1 VTTSTSS
8 FDEAMLPRFD
18 RVERVVHWVTAT
30 LMLTL
35 LATGF
40 SLYVG
45 PLSTL
50 VGRRN
55 FVRTVHVYSGLLL
68 PLPVL
73 LAIAMR
79 AGAELRGDLGRLN
92 RWTRDDRA
100 WWRRGRR
107 ATARLGKFNPGQK
120 LNATF
125 IGAAMVVMLMTGS
138 IMRWFEPF
146 SDSWRQG
153 ATFVHDWFAIGLL
166 FAIAGHILLA
176 FRDPDALN
184 GMVRGSVKAH
194 WARRYRPRW
203 FEEVSGGDGG
213 VVVGVGGGAASDAGA
228 RVEEHGREAALGAGE
243 VTVVDRVDGRAGDGA
258 REREL

>member
-1 VTTSTSS
+1 MITSTISVR
-8 FDEAMLPRFD
+8 EEMLPRFD
-18 RVERVVHWVTAT
+18 RVERVVHWVTAA

-55 FVRTVHVYSGLLL
+55 LVRNIHVYSGLLL

-73 LAIAMR
+73 LAIALR
-79 AGAELRGDLGRLN
+79 AGADLGRLN
-92 RWTRDDRA
+92 RWTRDDRT

-184 GMVRGSVKAH
+184 GIVRGSVKAR
-194 WARRYRPRW
+194 WASTYRPRW
-203 FEEVSGGDGG
+203 YEEMNRLSGDG
-213 VVVGVGGGAASDAGA
+213 GVGGGAAGDAGA
-228 RVEEHGREAALGAGE
+228 RVEEHRGEAALRAGE
-243 VTVVDRVDGRAGDGA
+243 VTVVDRVDGRAGDGVG
-258 REREL
+258 EREL

>member
-1 VTTSTSS
+1 MSRASL
-8 FDEAMLPRFD
+8 EIQLPRFD

-50 VGRRN
+50 VGRRHL
-55 FVRTVHVYSGLLL
+55 VRTIHVYSGLLL
-68 PLPVL
+68 PIPVL
-73 LAIAMR
+73 VAIALR
-79 AGAELRGDLGRLN
+79 AGGELRADLGRLN

-100 WWRRGRR
+100 WWSRRRR
-107 ATARLGKFNPGQK
+107 AGAQLGKFNPGQK
-120 LNATF
+120 VNATF
-125 IGAAMVVMLMTGS
+125 IGAAMVVMLMSGS

-184 GMVRGSVKAH
+184 GMTHGWVKPGWAKAH
-194 WARRYRPRW
+194 RPRW
-203 FEEVSGGDGG
+203 YEQVSAGDRSAD
-213 VVVGVGGGAASDAGA
+213 GAAGDARARAHEHRSEAGLGA
-228 RVEEHGREAALGAGE
+228 RE
-243 VTVVDRVDGRAGDGA
+243 VAVVDRVDGRAGDGVGD
-258 REREL
+258 REL

>member
-1 VTTSTSS
+1 MTTSTTSVR
-8 FDEAMLPRFD
+8 EEMLPRFD

-40 SLYVG
+40 SLYAG

-55 FVRTVHVYSGLLL
+55 LVRNIHVYSGLLL

-73 LAIAMR
+73 LAIVTHAS
-79 AGAELRGDLGRLN
+79 AELRADLGRLN
-92 RWTRDDRA
+92 RWTRDDRT

-107 ATARLGKFNPGQK
+107 AAARLGKFNPGQK

-166 FAIAGHILLA
+166 FAITGHILLA

-184 GMVRGSVKAH
+184 GMVHGWVKPS
-194 WARRYRPRW
+194 WAR
-203 FEEVSGGDGG
+203 
-213 VVVGVGGGAASDAGA
+213 
-228 RVEEHGREAALGAGE
+228 
-243 VTVVDRVDGRAGDGA
+243 T
-258 REREL
+258 

>member
-1 VTTSTSS
+1 
-8 FDEAMLPRFD
+8 MLPRFD

-30 LMLTL
+30 LLLVL

-50 VGRRN
+50 VGRRIL
-55 FVRTVHVYSGLLL
+55 VRDIHVYSGLLL
-68 PLPVL
+68 PVPLVV
-73 LAIAMR
+73 AIAMR
-79 AGAELRGDLGRLN
+79 AGAELRADLGRLN
-92 RWTRDDRA
+92 RWTRDDRM
-100 WWRRGRR
+100 WWRRRR
-107 ATARLGKFNPGQK
+107 RSAARLGKFNPGQK

-125 IGAAMVVMLMTGS
+125 IGASMVVMLMTGS

-184 GMVRGSVKAH
+184 GMVRGSVRAG
-194 WARRYRPRW
+194 WAAKYRPRW
-203 FEEVSGGDGG
+203 YEEVSGGDGG
-213 VVVGVGGGAASDAGA
+213 VRGDAAGTAGDARA
-228 RVEEHGREAALGAGE
+228 RVEQDGRERALRARE
-243 VTVVDRVDGRAGDGA
+243 VAVVDGVDGGSGDGVG
-258 REREL
+258 EREL

>member
-1 VTTSTSS
+1 MTTTAPSTPG
-8 FDEAMLPRFD
+8 MLPRFD

-30 LMLTL
+30 LMLIL

-55 FVRTVHVYSGLLL
+55 VMRTLHVYSGLLL
-68 PLPVL
+68 PVPVL
-73 LAIAMR
+73 LAIVMR
-79 AGAELRGDLGRLN
+79 AGAELRADLGRLN
-92 RWTRDDRA
+92 RWSRDDRA
-100 WWRRGRR
+100 WWRRRRR
-107 ATARLGKFNPGQK
+107 AAVRLGKFNPGQK

-138 IMRWFEPF
+138 IMHWFEPF

-153 ATFVHDWFAIGLL
+153 ATFVHDWFAIVLA

-184 GMVRGSVKAH
+184 GMARGSVTAS
-194 WARRYRPRW
+194 WAKKYRPRW
-203 FEEVSGGDGG
+203 YEEVIGSSGGER
-213 VVVGVGGGAASDAGA
+213 GVGADAAGDAGTRA
-228 RVEEHGREAALGAGE
+228 EEHGTETALRAGE
-243 VTVVDRVDGRAGDGA
+243 MAVVDRVDRGAGDGVG
-258 REREL
+258 EREL

>member
-1 VTTSTSS
+1 MV
-8 FDEAMLPRFD
+8 PRFD
-18 RVERVVHWVTAT
+18 GIERVVHWITAT

-55 FVRTVHVYSGLLL
+55 LVRTLHVYSGLLL
-68 PLPVL
+68 PVPLL

-100 WWRRGRR
+100 WWRRRR
-107 ATARLGKFNPGQK
+107 RGAARLGKFNPGQK
-120 LNATF
+120 LNAIF

-176 FRDPDALN
+176 FRDPEALN
-184 GMVRGSVKAH
+184 GMVRGEVKAS
-194 WARRYRPRW
+194 WASRYRPRW
-203 FEEVSGGDGG
+203 YEEFLGGER
-213 VVVGVGGGAASDAGA
+213 GVGMGPADDAGA
-228 RVEEHGREAALGAGE
+228 RAQEHGSEAALRAGE
-243 VTVVDRVDGRAGDGA
+243 VAVVDRVDGGAGDGVG
-258 REREL
+258 EREL

>member
-1 VTTSTSS
+1 
-8 FDEAMLPRFD
+8 
-18 RVERVVHWVTAT
+18 
-30 LMLTL
+30 MLTL

-55 FVRTVHVYSGLLL
+55 LVRTVHVYSGLLL
-68 PLPVL
+68 PVPVL
-73 LAIAMR
+73 LAIALR
-79 AGAELRGDLGRLN
+79 AGAQLRADLGRLN

-100 WWRRGRR
+100 WWRRRRR
-107 ATARLGKFNPGQK
+107 AAARLGKFNPGQK

-138 IMRWFEPF
+138 IMRWYEPF

-153 ATFVHDWFAIGLL
+153 ATFMHDWFAIGLL

-176 FRDPDALN
+176 FRDPDALK
-184 GMVRGSVKAH
+184 GMVHGEVRARGAS
-194 WARRYRPRW
+194 RYRPRW
-203 FEEVSGGDGG
+203 WQE
-213 VVVGVGGGAASDAGA
+213 
-228 RVEEHGREAALGAGE
+228 
-243 VTVVDRVDGRAGDGA
+243 
-258 REREL
+258 

>member
-1 VTTSTSS
+1 MSAVEAPI
-8 FDEAMLPRFD
+8 DETLLPRFD
-18 RVERVVHWVTAT
+18 RIERVVHWVTAT

-55 FVRTVHVYSGLLL
+55 LVRTLHVYSGLLL
-68 PLPVL
+68 PVPVL

-79 AGAELRGDLGRLN
+79 AGAELRADLGRLN
-92 RWTRDDRA
+92 RWSRDDRA
-100 WWRRGRR
+100 WWRRRR
-107 ATARLGKFNPGQK
+107 RGSVRLGKFNPGQK

-153 ATFVHDWFAIGLL
+153 ATFVHDWFAIVLF

-184 GMVRGSVKAH
+184 GMVHGEVRAG

-203 FEEVSGGDGG
+203 FEEMQAEPTGG
-213 VVVGVGGGAASDAGA
+213 
-228 RVEEHGREAALGAGE
+228 EAQPE
-243 VTVVDRVDGRAGDGA
+243 STS
-258 REREL
+258 

>member
-1 VTTSTSS
+1 MTVSTSS
-8 FDEAMLPRFD
+8 VEETVPRFD
-18 RVERVVHWVTAT
+18 RLERVVHWATAV

-40 SLYVG
+40 SLYAG

-55 FVRTVHVYSGLLL
+55 LLRNIHVYSGLLL

-73 LAIAMR
+73 LAIVTR
-79 AGAELRGDLGRLN
+79 AGAELRADLGRLN

-100 WWRRGRR
+100 WWRSGRR
-107 ATARLGKFNPGQK
+107 AAARLGKFNPGQK

-125 IGAAMVVMLMTGS
+125 IGASMAVMLMSGS

-184 GMVRGSVKAH
+184 GMVHGSVKAH
-194 WARRYRPRW
+194 WASRYRPRW
-203 FEEVSGGDGG
+203 FEEMTPSGGDGG
-213 VVVGVGGGAASDAGA
+213 VGGGLAGDAGA
-228 RVEEHGREAALGAGE
+228 RIEEHGREAALRAGE
-243 VTVVDRVDGRAGDGA
+243 MTVVDRVDGRAGDGVG
-258 REREL
+258 EREL

>member
-1 VTTSTSS
+1 
-8 FDEAMLPRFD
+8 MLPRFD

-55 FVRTVHVYSGLLL
+55 LVRTLHVYSGLLL
-68 PLPVL
+68 PVPVL
-73 LAIAMR
+73 LAIAMP
-79 AGAELRGDLGRLN
+79 AGAELRADLGRLN

-153 ATFVHDWFAIGLL
+153 ATFVHDWFALGLL
-166 FAIAGHILLA
+166 VAIAGHILLA

-184 GMVRGSVKAH
+184 GMVRGSVRAR
-194 WARRYRPRW
+194 WARKYRPRW
-203 FEEVSGGDGG
+203 AEEMQAKPTEG
-213 VVVGVGGGAASDAGA
+213 
-228 RVEEHGREAALGAGE
+228 EA
-243 VTVVDRVDGRAGDGA
+243 
-258 REREL
+258 

>member
-1 VTTSTSS
+1 MSAAPVSL
-8 FDEAMLPRFD
+8 DAMVPRFD
-18 RVERVVHWVTAT
+18 RVERVVHWITAV

-50 VGRRN
+50 VGRRDL
-55 FVRTVHVYSGLLL
+55 VRTLHVYSGLLL
-68 PLPVL
+68 PVPLL

-79 AGAELRGDLGRLN
+79 TGAELRADLGRLN
-92 RWTRDDRA
+92 RWSGDDRA
-100 WWRRGRR
+100 WWRRRRR
-107 ATARLGKFNPGQK
+107 AAAQLGKFNPGQK
-120 LNATF
+120 LNAIF

-184 GMVRGSVKAH
+184 GMVHGEVKAS
-194 WARRYRPRW
+194 WASRYRPRW
-203 FEEVSGGDGG
+203 YHQVSGSSGNR
-213 VVVGVGGGAASDAGA
+213 GVGAGAAGDAGA
-228 RVEEHGREAALGAGE
+228 RVHEHGRERAVRAGE
-243 VTVVDRVDGRAGDGA
+243 MPVVDRVDRGAGDGVG
-258 REREL
+258 EREL

>member
-1 VTTSTSS
+1 MTLSTRPTE
-8 FDEAMLPRFD
+8 EAVPRFD
-18 RVERVVHWVTAT
+18 RLERVVHWVTAA
-30 LMLTL
+30 LMITL
-35 LATGF
+35 LTTGF
-40 SLYVG
+40 SLYAG

-55 FVRTVHVYSGLLL
+55 LVRNVHVYSGLLL

-73 LAIAMR
+73 LAIVTRLGAGLR
-79 AGAELRGDLGRLN
+79 ADLGRLN
-92 RWTRDDRA
+92 RWTADDRA
-100 WWRRGRR
+100 WWRRSRR

-125 IGAAMVVMLMTGS
+125 IGAAIVVMLMTGS

-166 FAIAGHILLA
+166 LAIAGHILLA

-184 GMVRGSVKAH
+184 GMVHGSVKAH
-194 WARRYRPRW
+194 WASKYRPRW
-203 FEEVSGGDGG
+203 YEEMQAKPTEG
-213 VVVGVGGGAASDAGA
+213 
-228 RVEEHGREAALGAGE
+228 EA
-243 VTVVDRVDGRAGDGA
+243 
-258 REREL
+258 

>member
-1 VTTSTSS
+1 VSS
-8 FDEAMLPRFD
+8 VEAPIEEAELARFD

-55 FVRTVHVYSGLLL
+55 LVRTIHVYSGLLL
-68 PLPVL
+68 PVPVL

-79 AGAELRGDLGRLN
+79 AGVELRADLGRLN
-92 RWTRDDRA
+92 RWSSDDRA

-125 IGAAMVVMLMTGS
+125 IGASMVVMLMTGS
-138 IMRWFEPF
+138 IMRWFGPF

-153 ATFVHDWFAIGLL
+153 ATFVHDWFAIGLF

-184 GMVRGSVKAH
+184 GMVHGTVKAR
-194 WARRYRPRW
+194 WAAKHRPRW
-203 FEEVSGGDGG
+203 YSQLMGDGD
-213 VVVGVGGGAASDAGA
+213 VGAGATGDAGA
-228 RVEEHGREAALGAGE
+228 RVQQYGREGALRAGE
-243 VTVVDRVDGRAGDGA
+243 VTAVERVDGGAGDGVG
-258 REREL
+258 EREL

>member
-1 VTTSTSS
+1 VSTVDAPSE
-8 FDEAMLPRFD
+8 EALLPRFD
-18 RVERVVHWVTAT
+18 RVERFVHWVTAT

-55 FVRTVHVYSGLLL
+55 LVRTIHVYSGLLL
-68 PLPVL
+68 PVPVL
-73 LAIAMR
+73 VAIAMR
-79 AGAELRGDLGRLN
+79 AGAELRADLGRLN
-92 RWTRDDRA
+92 RWTGDDRA

-125 IGAAMVVMLMTGS
+125 IGASMVVMLMTGS

-146 SDSWRQG
+146 SDAWRQG
-153 ATFVHDWFAIGLL
+153 ATFVHDWFAIGLF

-184 GMVRGSVKAH
+184 GMVHGTVKSR
-194 WARRYRPRW
+194 WAKQYRPRW
-203 FEEVSGGDGG
+203 YSQLMGDGG
-213 VVVGVGGGAASDAGA
+213 VGVGADAASDAVA
-228 RVEEHGREAALGAGE
+228 RVQEHGREGALRAGE
-243 VTVVDRVDGRAGDGA
+243 VAVVDRVDGRTGDGVG
-258 REREL
+258 EREL